1 MWLPPESSR
10 SLTRRL
16 QASTP
21 WREIWKGSI
30 FFILKFSAMPGV
42 FLLILQGQIGGAM
55 AEHSKN
61 LPVENHNLRQVDMA
75 LADEKAAV

>member
-1 MWLPPESSR
+1 
-10 SLTRRL
+10 
-16 QASTP
+16 
-21 WREIWKGSI
+21 
-30 FFILKFSAMPGV
+30 MPGV